1 MISYNNISQIQVAG
15 SNERWVVDNSGNY
28 YVWNNLSNSY
38 NQVSPPLGESGNL
51 QLSLD
56 SQGNAYFLG
65 QSNGNYAVSI
75 WNATT
80 ESYTSPIIISAP
92 NPLNITSFAAANN
105 NQIYLISGG
114 TVYSANITAGSSTYS
129 LSPLSTTASG
139 NFTQIT
145 VGQQDKSIF
154 ALDSSGL
161 VYQWNGS
168 QFNLLSNATNLK
180 QIAVV
185 SANQIYALDNNGL
198 VYQWSPFAGEFINL
212 SNSIQNGALAF
223 SQIQADENG
232 VLYGISAAGGYQVFN
247 LSQYLGLTN
256 PNSLPNNLVTY
267 TGSDGNTY
275 AIWNQNGQ
283 IYSGYKFSTGN
294 GGQYIGVGPLSAET
308 GSGTSLNLTQGTTTN
323 NSSSVAQAYWLD
335 TSGNINTAQLS
346 PSIYGGYQW
355 SQPVSL
361 TTDSTPNSN
370 LKVTSLGGGKVQ
382 FTTQQNGKTKS
393 QTVDIGKL
401 LFAAPVVQTSSKPQ
415 GQGYVYQVPA
425 STLNSSSV
433 IDLPSDFSLSLST
446 GSGLEKLLEH
456 YLPKGWSIEP
466 EITIDGTTNQST
478 GQAAYSNLR
487 FSLALGNQ
495 SGNTGGANALGSG
508 LFKGYVSL
516 DFSAFGQGSGTWDQI
531 ASYPSSSKAAIGVS
545 ANLEVNAISMVANAL
560 FPGAG
565 SFLNEMSDLGILTI
579 SGGPDVELELSAL
592 ADFNYNNQ
600 ITGAL
605 QSQPSASDY
614 FMQLITNGG
623 NAPTA
628 STPISDLKWQ
638 LDPSKVFPF
647 LGDVVGNSNFALTI
661 GTGYYLNTSLIKIVK
676 FSSKGIQSE
685 EFVGGNLAQAV
696 YTNKAKMTLDF
707 FLFSLS
713 YGAYT
718 RIVEKESSSASS
730 GLVSSKVQLALP
742 TRVSYSPSS
751 TAFLLN
757 VNTNGLL
764 GEDNTDL
771 VDSSDIAYV
780 TQGSTAY
787 GVFTGPVNDNSA
799 NLSYLYSVLG
809 TVQKTV
815 LPNGITNITIQ
826 WDPNTV
832 TVIPNTAGANQQPN
846 IAFDSNN
853 NLLVTWQY
861 APISNA
867 TVSQIATTPPG
878 QVYVLYG
885 QTDNLA
891 NLTDNPGATSG
902 FYWTLNNTYL
912 AGLGQVVTDLGNVSS
927 SSGPDDLAMAAPS
940 LNQNQGGVY
949 IVYGKDYS
957 QVNDLTNLGS
967 NGLFLTGKALSQLGY
982 SIASTNNF
990 AGSPSLFVIGAPGYN
1005 GQGAA
1010 YVIYGQ
1016 SGLFSTLQPS
1026 DNIDT
1031 ILNNN
1036 PSYGFRLNDPTAI
1049 NGDGFGS
1056 SVGAGYNFTGDGSAD
1071 VVVSAPNATPAG
1083 NTSNTAQQTGVVTVY
1098 YDLSGTN
1105 SSSITITDS
1114 TGSINGLPLLNI
1126 GSSVAIVPD
1135 LNGDGISDLVIGGTG
1150 AAVII
1155 YGGKNLPSTIDLS
1168 TLTASQGF
1176 VVADDSGDSMPL
1188 QVSSAGDLNGDGNND
1203 LIIGYP
1209 LTQGS
1214 NGQINPGNSYILFG
1228 GSNLANAQSNVLN
1241 FSQLTGKNGLE
1252 IIGAGTNVQG
1262 VGDLNGD
1269 KIADLVLSE
1278 PDANNQAGVS
1288 YVIYGGTAN
1297 NFGSISSINVA
1308 NVGSSVQGYVI
1319 NGASANALSGSS
1331 VTAVKNWQGAGTS
1344 ALIVGAPVT
1353 VPSDAISTLQSSTPT
1368 SYTIGT
1374 INGGS
1379 VSFASPINI
1388 PTSVIPAG
1396 QQLQSLTQ
1404 TNFGD
1409 LAIWINQGALYS
1421 SFFPNEAIG
1430 WTMPYQIASVDPNSS
1445 IANVNVNA
1453 SSQGNIILSWQVTNG
1468 LTSTSTLY
1476 QSIYTNNGGWSK
1488 SIINTYSN
1496 PTPPSEVNNVIGAA
1510 NSSGNFAVFDAIA
1523 KKSDGKVTFTIRRSG
1538 DTSKAQTLRYH
1549 TEDISASALRDY
1561 QDVKGELIF
1570 APGETQKTVDI
1581 KLFESKLYKH
1591 RNDKFKLVLSDTH
1604 NVNLSARA
1612 TLQDT
1617 NQPINLIAIDSGF
1630 QMLGPGQADLG
1641 TAISPAGDVNG
1652 ASNSSN
1658 NNRPIDSFLVSAPGD
1673 NNSQGSVYLVLGAAG
1688 VQVLDQGLNLDSL
1701 QAGQGLKITGLA
1713 QTGYALANWSSSSS
1727 TIATNYYA
1735 ISAPNLTGQGG
1746 TGDSNIYIFDNNAV
1760 KSSLGSTSV
1769 DITSLASNPLTGD
1782 SVNHFG
1788 QTIALADLFGT
1799 GTPNLIVGS
1808 SAGNQVQIYTLSGS
1822 GNSIK
1827 ATLLLTI
1834 NAPASNLGLGSALA
1848 VANFAGDGQDLAIG
1862 APQANPIY
1870 DANGNLVGYGGA
1882 VYVLLAE
1889 AMKNQST
1896 ITLTANNSSTN
1907 LVYNGSVST
1916 TPRQVNGKLNPST
1929 GIPSSNPPTN
1939 ISFYDGIGTSLAAL
1953 NFTGHTNG
1961 LMDLA
1966 IGAPT
1971 AAINNNSNLGKV
1983 YVVFGQNSTSSLPN
1997 DLNQINPS
2005 QGVIFQGNLANGQ
2018 AGYSVANGG
2027 DINQQGV
2034 DDLLIGAPFAYGNG
2048 GAAYI
2053 AFGSSNAYQN
2063 QVNFT
2068 LDPNLVD
2075 SRVFEYQGV
2084 ATSISNSN
2092 AFNLGNVGQAVNGI
2106 GDINGDMGPS
2116 TTGGSDISLGAP
2128 SSNNG
2133 SGSSQLYVAIGHP
2146 WLQGGLSLNVSAL
2159 RSDNGFIIPN
2169 ANGVVPLKDVNGDGY
2184 ADLVN
2189 LGNPDQ
2195 VILGAST
2202 LNNAISSR
2210 TFNLNYAVNYQLV
2223 LTSGGNLELTS
2234 NTNLTNPIWETGTT
2248 GAVRAIMQGDGNL
2261 VLYNAA
2267 GQAVWASNSAGFE
2280 YQFGSYLTVGPDG
2293 GVFVFTPTG
2302 GSTQLSPQGNA
2313 SLPQTTLL
2321 APNQQ
2326 LSLSVN
2332 NTLGQLQ
2339 TGNGDTYQVSVNPS
2353 TCEMTLIEQNNSTN
2367 QKTTLWEAPLTAQG
2381 SFDANGFPFFLGN
2394 FVIDG
2399 IVSNKVTK
2407 VYQTN
2412 TSGDSNTALEL
2423 TQNGGLYVVDNGKVL
2438 STLYGPTYNS
2448 NLASSIYQPISPD
2461 SITNTPLNLSIST
2474 TLSSK
2479 LTLQPDGNLVDYVL
2493 AGSAPQQVWSSGT
2506 AGSGAVYAVMQNDGN
2521 FTLCNAAGQ
2530 SVWSTGTGGNSGAYL
2545 NLGYNGALSINA
2557 SNGTVLKSLYSGMAG
2572 TLGGNEAT
2580 LQPNQEL
2587 TISTTNSQSV
2597 NQLIPISSS
2606 TTGQITSGDFSADGY
2621 QDTASFVKL
2630 SGNSYVGTPPLNP
2643 VWLTFQPGN
2652 PGNLYYFNAYPWDN
2666 QYITWQSNTYDGVLA
2681 TMQSDGNFVLFNASG
2696 QAVWSSNTGGNT
2708 GATLHVGPS
2717 GAFIVGSNGQVIKVL
2732 GGNGPFSPSPSS
2744 SDSILQSGQSI
2755 TNQVSYGLVVN
2766 KGSSSTG
2773 NISQGDIVGITSIP
2787 SGNTI
2792 DKEVTGDLNGDGYD
2806 DLVVLSQKGSNYQ
2819 LNVFYGSSNGLSATS
2834 ESFSLGSL
2842 QSTPGLGLA
2851 DLNNDGR
2858 DEIITSQFNINLQ
2871 GVLVTVIAGGSLIT
2885 TPVPYT
2891 STVNIYN
2898 ELSNNSSDSLT
2909 PIKTQ
2914 TINSSTSY
2922 EATLNYDADSGVVDG
2937 INSLVVNSAITTGD
2951 FNGDGNP
2958 DILVS
2963 TVETSTV
2970 NATMQD
2976 IFGEQSQIT
2985 MTQQGA
2991 IANDNILYGNGNIN
3005 QSPGNL
3011 QTTTFNYDPSAL
3023 SGGGPL
3029 PAPSVAVGDV
3039 NGDGYSDILFD
3050 PLANYNGTPN
3060 SNQEGWI
3067 QLGSSELSTH
3077 STIVRGGA
3085 QDQIAVQGLPNLT
3098 SSYQINAAG
3107 DINGDGYQ
3115 DITMTDST
3123 NKLTYVVYGQNW
3135 LTQDESNN
3143 STIYTGTN
3151 ANDVFQV
3158 PSTVATKNVTIQ
3170 GGDGNNYVLLPVNNT
3185 FSVSA
3190 IGGAGNDQIGL
3201 GLSQLSNDTKQITK
3215 IDGGGGYNSIFLPPN
3230 LGSANNLNLNDLSGK
3245 LANIQEIDLGNDNKI
3260 TFSQGSLLQILGSS
3274 KKLIVNGVDSYAAP
3288 SDPAGT
3294 WAKIGSDSFNGN
3306 TYDIYNI
3313 SGTAIQVWLEQNNNN
3328 WQPIN
3333 SINNLGANSHSIAAI
3348 NNKGQVA
3355 GTLTLTNNSN
3365 NAFLFNDSNSN
3376 GQVDPEEIQVLSP
3389 IAGGSYSYATDVN
3402 DERIVVGYSGIAGNP
3417 KIRHGFI
3424 QLGDNSPSDLGTL
3437 GGKNSVATAINKTNT
3452 VVGYSNTSNGQTHAF
3467 EFVDFNG
3474 NGIKDTT
3481 ETLVDL
3487 SQVSNPIQGSY
3498 SQATGINT
3506 LGHIVGSSN
3515 ANSQTQQAFFWD
3527 KLTGTKSIGTLAGGN
3542 TSQATDINDL
3552 DKVVGYST
3560 NSHGATHGFTWQK
3573 DKGILDL
3580 GTLGG
3585 DSSQALA
3592 INNKGDIVGTSLTQN
3607 NASSHAVVW
3616 KGGQITDLNS
3626 LVNPKLGWVLT
3637 QANSINDAGQISGVG
3652 ILNGQQHS
3660 FILNT

>member
-15 SNERWVVDNSGNY
+15 SNKRWVIDASGNY
-28 YVWNNLSNSY
+28 YVWNNLTDSY
-38 NQVSPPLGESGNL
+38 IQVSSPPGESGNL

-56 SQGNAYFLG
+56 PQGNAYFLG
-65 QSNGNYAVSI
+65 QSNGNYTISI

-80 ESYTSPIIISAP
+80 ESYASPIIISAP

-114 TVYSANITAGSSTYS
+114 TVYSANITAGSPTYS
-129 LSPLSTTASG
+129 LSPLSTTAPQ

-145 VGQQDKSIF
+145 VGQQDNSIV
-154 ALDSSGL
+154 ALDAQGL

-168 QFNLLSNATNLK
+168 QFNLLSNATNFK
-180 QIAVV
+180 QISVV

-232 VLYGISAAGGYQVFN
+232 ILYGISAAGGYQVFN

-275 AIWNQNGQ
+275 AIWNHNGQ
-283 IYSGYKFSTGN
+283 IYSGYKASSSS
-294 GGQYIGVGPLSAET
+294 GQYIGVGPLSAET
-308 GSGTSLNLTQGTTTN
+308 GSGSSLTLTQGT
-323 NSSSVAQAYWLD
+323 NSNSVAQAYWLD

-346 PSIYGGYQW
+346 SSIYGGYQW

-370 LKVTSLGGGKVQ
+370 LSVTSLGGDRVQ
-382 FTTQQNGKTKS
+382 LTTQQNGKTKS

-433 IDLPSDFSLSLST
+433 IDLPPNFSLSLST

-466 EITIDGTTNQST
+466 EISIVGTTTSSNSTKAYNSLKISLNLQSS
-478 GQAAYSNLR
+478 GGGVEPFVKSNT
-487 FSLALGNQ
+487 LAG
-495 SGNTGGANALGSG
+495 G
-508 LFKGYVSL
+508 LFNGYVNL
-516 DFSAFGQGSGTWDQI
+516 DIFLFGQGSANWNQI
-531 ASYPSSSKAAIGVS
+531 SQYPSSAKAKAG
-545 ANLEVNAISMVANAL
+545 AGLELEVNAIELVLNSL
-560 FPGAG
+560 FPSSGAM
-565 SFLNEMSDLGILTI
+565 LNELSSEGILSI
-579 SGGPDVELELSAL
+579 QGGPVVGIEAAAIAELNYSDSTNNAQSSA
-592 ADFNYNNQ
+592 N
-600 ITGAL
+600 
-605 QSQPSASDY
+605 DY
-614 FMQLITNGG
+614 FMQLMSQDGSIPNSAT
-623 NAPTA
+623 PT
-628 STPISDLKWQ
+628 SELYWQ
-638 LDPSKVFPF
+638 LNPSKVLPF
-647 LGDVVGNSNFALTI
+647 LEDAFSNPNNFSI
-661 GTGYYLNTSLIKIVK
+661 GIDTGMYLKASFLGHLIG
-676 FSSKGIQSE
+676 FSEKAIQTE
-685 EFVGGNLAQAV
+685 EFNAQGLQSAV
-696 YTNKAKMTLDF
+696 FTNKAESTFNF
-707 FLFSLS
+707 FLFSFSL
-713 YGAYT
+713 GEYT
-718 RIVEKESSSASS
+718 RIVEKASSSASS

-742 TRVSYSPSS
+742 TRVSYSPNS
-751 TAFLLN
+751 TTFLLN
-757 VNTNGLL
+757 ANTNGLL
-764 GEDNTDL
+764 GEDDTDL

-780 TQGSTAY
+780 INGSTAY

-809 TVQKTV
+809 TVQQNGTITWN
-815 LPNGITNITIQ
+815 PNS
-826 WDPNTV
+826 V

-853 NLLVTWQY
+853 NLLVTWQH

-891 NLTDNPGATSG
+891 NLTDNPAATSG

-912 AGLGQVVTDLGNVSS
+912 AGLGQVVTDLGNISS

-949 IVYGKDYS
+949 IVYGKDYG

-990 AGSPSLFVIGAPGYN
+990 ALSPSLFVIGAPGYN

-1056 SVGAGYNFTGDGSAD
+1056 SVGAGYNFTGDGSTD

-1098 YDLSGTN
+1098 YGLNN
-1105 SSSITITDS
+1105 STPSSITITDS

-1135 LNGDGISDLVIGGTG
+1135 LNGDGIPDLVIGGTG

-1155 YGGKNLPSTIDLS
+1155 YGGKNLSSTIDLA
-1168 TLTASQGF
+1168 TLTTSQGF
-1176 VVADDSGDSMPL
+1176 IVADDSGDPMPL
-1188 QVSSAGDLNGDGNND
+1188 QVSSAGDVTGDGNND

-1209 LTQGS
+1209 LTQGA
-1214 NGQINPGNSYILFG
+1214 NGQINSGNSYILFG

-1269 KIADLVLSE
+1269 KVADLVLSE
-1278 PDANNQAGVS
+1278 PDANNQTGVS
-1288 YVIYGGTAN
+1288 YVIYGGAAN

-1353 VPSDAISTLQSSTPT
+1353 VPSDDISNLQSSTPT

-1379 VSFASPINI
+1379 VSFASPINNI
-1388 PTSVIPAG
+1388 PTSFIPAG
-1396 QQLQSLTQ
+1396 QQLQSLTK
-1404 TNFGD
+1404 TAFGD

-1476 QSIYTNNGGWSK
+1476 QSVYTNNSGWSK

-1510 NSSGNFAVFDAIA
+1510 NSSGNFTVFDAIA
-1523 KKSDGKVTFTIRRSG
+1523 KKSDGRITFTITRSG

-1591 RNDKFKLVLSDTH
+1591 RNDKFKLVLSDGH

-1727 TIATNYYA
+1727 TTATNYYA
-1735 ISAPNLTGQGG
+1735 ISAPNITGQGA

-1760 KSSLGSTSV
+1760 KSSLSSTSV
-1769 DITSLASNPLTGD
+1769 DITALASNPLTGD

-1808 SAGNQVQIYTLSGS
+1808 PAGNQVQIYTLSGS

-1834 NAPASNLGLGSALA
+1834 KAPASNLGLGSALA

-1862 APQANPIY
+1862 APQANPVY

-1896 ITLTANNSSTN
+1896 ITLTASNSSTN
-1907 LVYNGSVST
+1907 LVYNGSTTT
-1916 TPRQVNGKLNPST
+1916 TPGQINGKLNPST
-1929 GIPSSNPPTN
+1929 GVPSSNPPTN
-1939 ISFYDGIGTSLAAL
+1939 ISYYDGIGTSLAAL

-1997 DLNQINPS
+1997 DLNQINPG

-2223 LTSGGNLELTS
+2223 LTSSGNLELTS

-2248 GAVRAIMQGDGNL
+2248 GAVRAIMQSDGNL

-2267 GQAVWASNSAGFE
+2267 GQAVWASNSSGFE

-2302 GSTQLSPQGNA
+2302 GSTILSPQGNA

-2326 LSLSVN
+2326 LSLSAN

-2339 TGNGDTYQVSVNPS
+2339 SGGYTYQVSVNPS
-2353 TCEMTLIEQNNSTN
+2353 TSEMTLTQQNNTTN
-2367 QKTTLWEAPLTAQG
+2367 QKTTLWEAPLTAKE
-2381 SFDANGFPFFLGN
+2381 SLAYNGFSPFHPGN
-2394 FVIDG
+2394 FEIYGYIPSVG
-2399 IVSNKVTK
+2399 NQV

-2412 TSGDSNTALEL
+2412 TTGDSNTALEL

-2438 STLYGPTYNS
+2438 ITLYGPTYNS
-2448 NLASSIYQPISPD
+2448 NLASSVFTEPF
-2461 SITNTPLNLSIST
+2461 TRLPLNLSIST

-2479 LTLQPDGNLVDYVL
+2479 LTLQSDGNLVDYVL
-2493 AGSAPQQVWSSGT
+2493 AGSTPQQVWSSGT
-2506 AGSGAVYAVMQNDGN
+2506 VGSGAVYAVMQNDGN

-2557 SNGTVLKSLYSGMAG
+2557 SNGTVLKSLYSGTAG
-2572 TLGGNEAT
+2572 TYGGNEAT

-2597 NQLIPISSS
+2597 NQLIPINSS
-2606 TTGQITSGDFSADGY
+2606 TTGQIASGDFSADGY
-2621 QDTASFVKL
+2621 QDTVSFVKL
-2630 SGNSYVGTPPLNP
+2630 SGNSYVGSAPPYP
-2643 VWLTFQPGN
+2643 VWLTFQPGF
-2652 PGNLYYFNAYPWDN
+2652 PGNLYYFNSESYNN
-2666 QYITWQSNTYDGVLA
+2666 QYGTWQSNTYDGVLA
-2681 TMQSDGNFVLFNASG
+2681 TMQSDGNFVLFNAAG
-2696 QAVWSSNTGGNT
+2696 QAVWSSNTGGNP
-2708 GATLHVGPS
+2708 GATLHVGPY
-2717 GAFIVGSNGQVIKVL
+2717 GAFIVGSNGKVIKVL
-2732 GGNGPFSPSPSS
+2732 GEGNGGSSPSPSS

-2806 DLVVLSQKGSNYQ
+2806 DLVVLSQNVSNYQ
-2819 LNVFYGSSNGLSATS
+2819 LNVFYGSNTGLSATS

-2871 GVLVTVIAGGSLIT
+2871 GIDVYTYDPTVAVTE
-2885 TPVPYT
+2885 PVPYT
-2891 STVNIYN
+2891 ITVNIYN

-2922 EATLNYDADSGVVDG
+2922 EATVNYDTYVGGIVDRL
-2937 INSLVVNSAITTGD
+2937 NSLVVNSAITTGD

-2970 NATMQD
+2970 NATIQD
-2976 IFGEQSQIT
+2976 TFGEQSQIT

-2991 IANDNILYGNGNIN
+2991 IANDNILYGNGNLN
-3005 QSPGNL
+3005 QTL
-3011 QTTTFNYDPSAL
+3011 KTTTFTNDSSDL
-3023 SGGGPL
+3023 TGPL

-3050 PLANYNGTPN
+3050 PLVANHNGTPN
-3060 SNQEGWI
+3060 TNQEGWI
-3067 QLGSSELSTH
+3067 QLGSSELSNN

-3115 DITMTDST
+3115 DITMTDPT

-3158 PSTVATKNVTIQ
+3158 PNTVTTPNVTIQ

-3245 LANIQEIDLGNDNKI
+3245 LTNIQEIDLGNDNKI

-3313 SGTAIQVWLEQNNNN
+3313 PGTAIQVWLEQNNNN

-3333 SINNLGANSHSIAAI
+3333 SINDLSANSHSIATI

-3376 GQVDPEEIQVLSP
+3376 GQVDPGDIQVLSP

-3424 QLGDNSPSDLGTL
+3424 QLGDNNPSDLGTL

-3552 DKVVGYST
+3552 DQVVGYST
-3560 NSHGATHGFTWQK
+3560 DSHGATHGFTWQK

-3607 NASSHAVVW
+3607 NASSAAVVW

-3626 LVNPKLGWVLT
+3626 LVNSKLGWVLT

-3660 FILNT
+3660 FILNTQF